1 MQRRWLAFMATQV
14 QQAVPEVPA
23 QEGRPTLEEFRAS
36 QLVEAIFRLTWPLRC
51 APAGPVP

>member
-1 MQRRWLAFMATQV
+1 MATQV

-23 QEGRPTLEEFRAS
+23 QEGKPTPEEFRAS
-36 QLVEAIFRLTWPLRC
+36 ELVEAIFRLTWPLRC